1 MWKEGGKNEKTK
13 FLFVLDKYQDVTN
26 VSTSL
31 LFFKGFKKCRSVR
44 FSHKNVFFNTE
55 HGKVPLTNGGFR
67 KLTEESV
74 YKRQRPFI
82 FKPLIKQMSRF

>member
-1 MWKEGGKNEKTK
+1 MEGRRKNEKTK
-13 FLFVLDKYQDVTN
+13 FLFVLDKYQDVKN

-31 LFFKGFKKCRSVR
+31 LPFFKGFKKCRSVALVT
-44 FSHKNVFFNTE
+44 KMFFNTE

-74 YKRQRPFI
+74 YNRQKPFI
-82 FKPLIKQMSRF
+82 FKPLMKQMSRF